1 MSKKP
6 VLITTEKDNI
16 FLQYRRKMLLLMF
29 AVFALLTFGFAK
41 AIYAQP
47 FTKNLVNETVPYG
60 DDYYFKGVVTDYCE
74 IQWRAGAT
82 LYVEPVPNM
91 SDKDIRDLGKYVLVY
106 SDENTILDIVSED
119 EIKKCNLAV
128 ASERIFIIIA
138 YFAIMLCVIGFIVKK
153 INAKK
158 ISRLNTI
165 AEEVRSK
172 MIEEKEDE
180 KQEVATS
187 SVSESTVTVEESQDT
202 KEEEESSNAE
212 QS

>member
-1 MSKKP
+1 M
-6 VLITTEKDNI
+6 
-16 FLQYRRKMLLLMF
+16 
-29 AVFALLTFGFAK
+29 
-41 AIYAQP
+41 
-47 FTKNLVNETVPYG
+47 
-60 DDYYFKGVVTDYCE
+60 
-74 IQWRAGAT
+74 
-82 LYVEPVPNM
+82 
-91 SDKDIRDLGKYVLVY
+91 
-106 SDENTILDIVSED
+106 SED